1 MGPKKKSWRSEES
14 PEREK
19 SMPLSLETGWCSA
32 SRERNEPLS
41 VVPTVALAWRS
52 AERDLV
58 TRFTTPMNAPVP

>member
-1 MGPKKKSWRSEES
+1 
-14 PEREK
+14 
-19 SMPLSLETGWCSA
+19 MPLSLETGWCSA